1 MLRYLNTI
9 RLRATR
15 MFLTVA
21 AIMVPV
27 MVLVY
32 VAERLGL
39 VSELGNQIAQSM
51 EEQRTV
57 MTEIAGKTADIS
69 EMSGRYLQ
77 IAHELQVNSQQLKN
91 NSEGLKVQIDRFKI

>member
-27 MVLVY
+27 MVLV
-32 VAERLGL
+32 
-39 VSELGNQIAQSM
+39 
-51 EEQRTV
+51 
-57 MTEIAGKTADIS
+57 
-69 EMSGRYLQ
+69 
-77 IAHELQVNSQQLKN
+77 
-91 NSEGLKVQIDRFKI
+91 

>member
-1 MLRYLNTI
+1 MSKISRN
-9 RLRATR
+9 
-15 MFLTVA
+15 VHEG
-21 AIMVPV
+21 VQ
-27 MVLVY
+27 LV
-32 VAERLGL
+32 
-39 VSELGNQIAQSM
+39 NQSGGSLKEIIDTTGIVTQRTLHLAQSM

>member
-1 MLRYLNTI
+1 
-9 RLRATR
+9 
-15 MFLTVA
+15 
-21 AIMVPV
+21 
-27 MVLVY
+27 
-32 VAERLGL
+32 
-39 VSELGNQIAQSM
+39 
-51 EEQRTV
+51 

>member
-39 VSELGNQIAQSM
+39 VRLAGELLAPAMALMQLPAEAGIVWATTVITNIYGGIAVLAALNDA
-51 EEQRTV
+51 ELKAV
-57 MTEIAGKTADIS
+57 MGRVERIKT
-69 EMSGRYLQ
+69 GRP
-77 IAHELQVNSQQLKN
+77 AK
-91 NSEGLKVQIDRFKI
+91 K